1 MSGLGR
7 PVEKLVQIGP
17 CSRERTQARQ
27 HAANEDEAEV
37 DCASGYSF
45 GQFRLLPGRRLLL
58 EGGTRI
64 RLGSRALDI
73 LVALVERAG
82 RLVPKQEL
90 IARTWP
96 NIFVDESNLKI
107 QVSALRRA
115 LGDGQAGN
123 RYIVTTP
130 GRGYS
135 FVAPVSREE
144 RPLEVLVQNCWCGR
158 RAPRTLACSCAIS
171 RTQLMTMTLLD
182 QLQDVARIAVFLCSD
197 EAGRPFGA
205 PLTQR
210 NRKPAA

>member
-7 PVEKLVQIGP
+7 PVEKVVQIGP
-17 CSRERTQARQ
+17 NARERTRDRQ
-27 HAANEDEAEV
+27 RAANKDEAGV
-37 DCASGYSF
+37 DGALGYSF
-45 GQFRLLPGRRLLL
+45 GRFRLLPSRRLLL
-58 EGGTRI
+58 EGDTHV
-64 RLGSRALDI
+64 RLGGRALDI

-96 NIFVDESNLKI
+96 NIFVVEGNLKI

-135 FVAPVSREE
+135 FVVPVSREE
-144 RPLEVLVQNCWCGR
+144 RPLDVPVQNCSWCGR
-158 RAPRTLACSCAIS
+158 RAQRTLACSCAIL

-182 QLQDVARIAVFLCSD
+182 QLQDVARIAVL
-197 EAGRPFGA
+197 G
-205 PLTQR
+205 T
-210 NRKPAA
+210 K

>member
-17 CSRERTQARQ
+17 CPRERTPARQ
-27 HAANEDEAEV
+27 HAANEDEARI
-37 DCASGYSF
+37 DGASGYSF

-73 LVALVERAG
+73 LFALVERAG

-144 RPLEVLVQNCWCGR
+144 RPLDFRCRTAGAGAAHSGCW
-158 RAPRTLACSCAIS
+158 
-171 RTQLMTMTLLD
+171 
-182 QLQDVARIAVFLCSD
+182 
-197 EAGRPFGA
+197 
-205 PLTQR
+205 
-210 NRKPAA
+210 PAAARSRERNS